1 MQILTWNTQWCCG
14 MDGVV
19 SVERIVRHAL
29 EMGEAAGGLDV
40 LCLQEI
46 AVNYPA
52 LQGSPGD
59 QLAELRALLPGWAV
73 FMGASIMHNKQE
85 HFKFTMIADKLTGK
99 KKIALDIFNNLI
111 LLTFNLLIFY
121 YGVETVLN
129 FWDYTWVSL
138 PLKMGYVW
146 LCIPI
151 MWFSMSMYTLSHLIN
166 KVRQLRT
173 KEAELR

>member
-1 MQILTWNTQWCCG
+1 MNLKL
-14 MDGVV
+14 M
-19 SVERIVRHAL
+19 ERIQLVVGVA
-29 EMGEAAGGLDV
+29 
-40 LCLQEI
+40 CLSI
-46 AVNYPA
+46 F
-52 LQGSPGD
+52 
-59 QLAELRALLPGWAV
+59 LLTILIQVFSRYLGISVMWSEEVANFSFIWAV

-151 MWFSMSMYTLSHLIN
+151 MGFSMSIYTLSHLIGN
-166 KVRQLRT
+166 VRQLRT